1 MTTTLDVVRRMVG
14 RKSKITKDEM
24 GAILVGLVETGIVNL
39 CNGYVRDTCGDDVL
53 AASVA
58 WTKACHDITCISVD
72 SRGLRDGQVR
82 YDQPGSMHPIQHS
95 ELTFAPDGMPDA
107 EPGSGSTVAYLRQH
121 ADRVLIVRQDREHSA
136 AIERERVEAKRKEE
150 EKFVTCE
157 CDNGHKWRTDNPD
170 RDVKCPTCGEY
181 WV

>member
-1 MTTTLDVVRRMVG
+1 MTTTLDIVRRIVG

-24 GAILVGLVETGIVNL
+24 GAILMGLVEARLVNL
-39 CNGYVRDTCGDDVL
+39 CNSYVLHTCGDDIL

-58 WTKACHDITCISVD
+58 WTKACRHITCISVD

-82 YDQPGSMHPIQHS
+82 YDEPGRMHPLQHS
-95 ELTFAPDGMPDA
+95 ELTFAPDGMRDA
-107 EPGSGSTVAYLRQH
+107 EPGSGSTLAYLRRH
-121 ADRVLIVRQDREHSA
+121 ADRVLVVRQDVDDDAPEMGPA
-136 AIERERVEAKRKEE
+136 DFELY
-150 EKFVTCE
+150 TCE
-157 CDNGHKWRTDNPD
+157 RDNGHKWQTDNPD